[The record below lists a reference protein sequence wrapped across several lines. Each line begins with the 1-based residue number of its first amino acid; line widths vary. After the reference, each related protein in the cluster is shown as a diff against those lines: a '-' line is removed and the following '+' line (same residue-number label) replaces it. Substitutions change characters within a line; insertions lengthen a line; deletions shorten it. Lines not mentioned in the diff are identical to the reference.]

1 MYGKFSGYQQRML
14 IGNSNNFSI
23 LIFMH
28 THCYT
33 FTLLKLL
40 SIKLLR
46 GPFVFSYIVTFQHLM
61 SKMIPETLN
70 AVL

>member
-1 MYGKFSGYQQRML
+1 
-14 IGNSNNFSI
+14 
-23 LIFMH
+23 MH
-28 THCYT
+28 THFYT
-33 FTLLKLL
+33 FTFVK
-40 SIKLLR
+40 ITQYVR